1 MFGRAVIE
9 CIRREYVLESRLG
22 FALYDWRSL
31 NRMDDVAIHA
41 LPLHLTDARTF
52 LQSQPLESI

>member
-31 NRMDDVAIHA
+31 NRMDHVAIHA

-52 LQSQPLESI
+52 LQSQP